1 VAIPASS
8 RGSAPSFRSIPD
20 EEGSKGRKI
29 EKQGMAGSD
38 QIWSEAVRTL
48 EHDKPFVLATVVNVR
63 GSTPRE
69 VGAKMIVRNDGQFG
83 TIGGGCGEAEVFR
96 KARLLLEEG
105 SGARLTEVDL
115 TGDFDQ
121 QEIGSCGGIMDVF
134 IDRWAPQTDLAIARK
149 LADSVERSQSA
160 ALLTVVDAGVRSEAA
175 PGAKA
180 VLDPAEP
187 HPTGVFSGLSDEAL
201 VQLSERAADAIPGLL
216 EVNENG
222 SVRAVVRIE
231 PSGAPRV
238 FIDPVTG
245 AQRLIIAG
253 AGHIAVPLATLGSM
267 LGFHVTVID
276 DRASFANRERFPS
289 ADKIIVRPFKS
300 ALESLH
306 LDRHC
311 YVISVTRGH
320 SFDEEVVRTV
330 LRQQTHLPAGQA
342 GCFIGM
348 IGSRRRVRALLG
360 HLEQDGFDHALLD
373 EIHAPLGLDI
383 GAETP
388 EEIAVSIIAEI
399 IRERRSGTRDDFSL
413 GAKSGR
419 LRRTAV
425 RK

>member
-1 VAIPASS
+1 
-8 RGSAPSFRSIPD
+8 
-20 EEGSKGRKI
+20 
-29 EKQGMAGSD
+29 MAGSD

-48 EHDKPFVLATVVNVR
+48 ERDKPFVLATVINVR

-69 VGAKMIVRNDGQFG
+69 IGAKMIVRSDGQFG

-96 KARLLLEEG
+96 KARLLLDEG
-105 SGARLTEVDL
+105 SGAKLTEVDL
-115 TGDFDQ
+115 TGDFEQ

-134 IDRWAPQTDLAIARK
+134 IDCWSPQADLEMARQ
-149 LADSVERSQSA
+149 LADSAEQSRA
-160 ALLTVVDAGVRSEAA
+160 MALVTLIDGGEKSEPAV
-175 PGAKA
+175 GAKA
-180 VLDPAEP
+180 LLDPHEP
-187 HPTGVFSGLSDEAL
+187 HSPSVLGGFSNQAL
-201 VQLSERAADAIPGLL
+201 AQMAERAADSVPGLL
-216 EVNENG
+216 EVNQNG
-222 SVRAVVRIE
+222 GLREIVRIE

-238 FIDPVTG
+238 FVDPITG

-253 AGHIAVPLATLGSM
+253 AGHIAVPLASLGSM

-276 DRASFANRERFPS
+276 DRASFANRERFPN
-289 ADKIIVRPFKS
+289 ADRIIVRPFS
-300 ALESLH
+300 AAIESLS

-320 SFDEEVVRTV
+320 SFDEEVIRTV
-330 LRQQTHLPAGQA
+330 LRGQAHLPQQQR

-348 IGSRRRVRALLG
+348 IGSRRRVRAMLD
-360 HLEQDGFDHALLD
+360 HLQEDGFDRELLE

-399 IRERRSGTRDDFSL
+399 IRERRTGTRDDFSL
-413 GAKSGR
+413 GTKSGR
-419 LRRTAV
+419 LRRTGA

>member
-1 VAIPASS
+1 
-8 RGSAPSFRSIPD
+8 
-20 EEGSKGRKI
+20 
-29 EKQGMAGSD
+29 MAGSD

-48 EHDKPFVLATVVNVR
+48 ERDKPFVLATVISVR

-69 VGAKMIVRNDGQFG
+69 VGAKMIVCTDGQFG

-96 KARLLLEEG
+96 KARLLLEE
-105 SGARLTEVDL
+105 SHNKAKLTEVDL

-134 IDRWAPQTDLAIARK
+134 IDRWSPANDLAIARK
-149 LADSVERSQSA
+149 LAESAEESHAA
-160 ALLTVVDAGVRSEAA
+160 ALVTLVDAGRSEGA

-180 VLDPAEP
+180 VLDPAKP
-187 HPTGVFSGLSDEAL
+187 QAAGVLGGLSHNAL
-201 VQLSERAADAIPGLL
+201 AQLSERAADAIPGLL
-216 EVNENG
+216 EVDERG
-222 SVRAVVRIE
+222 SLRSVVRIE

-238 FIDPVTG
+238 FVDPIAG

-253 AGHIAVPLATLGSM
+253 AGHIAVPLAALGSM

-276 DRASFANRERFPS
+276 DRASFANPERFPT
-289 ADKIIVRPFKS
+289 ADKIIVRSFNS

-320 SFDEEVVRTV
+320 SFDEEVVRTS
-330 LRQQTHLPAGQA
+330 LRQQANLPKGQP

-348 IGSRRRVRALLG
+348 IGSRRRVRAMLDRLQEEAFDRWLL
-360 HLEQDGFDHALLD
+360 E

-388 EEIAVSIIAEI
+388 EEIAVSIIGEI
-399 IRERRSGTRDDFSL
+399 IRERRTGRRDDFSL
-413 GAKSGR
+413 GTKSGR
-419 LRRTAV
+419 LRRTAP
-425 RK
+425 KQ